1 MTGPV
6 RLRLTLPGGPG
17 PEVDAYPTPTLG
29 LVIHR
34 SLAEDAESYTV
45 THAASGVPI
54 AAGLPSPEAALGL
67 AVDLGTLADWTA
79 PVDEGLVRREG
90 LALARR
96 WGWSRSDRKG
106 IPAELARAA
115 GVFR

>member
-1 MTGPV
+1 MTAPV
-6 RLRLTLPGGPG
+6 RIRLAIPSA
-17 PEVDAYPTPTLG
+17 PEVDAYPTPTAG

-34 SLAEDAESYTV
+34 STATDAELYTV
-45 THAASGVPI
+45 THAASRIPF

-79 PVDEGLVRREG
+79 PVDEALVRG
-90 LALARR
+90 PALAMARR
-96 WGWSRSDRKG
+96 WGWNRCGERG
-106 IPAELARAA
+106 IGREQARAA